1 MSSCYAREMPMP
13 PHRNEV
19 PSRPGIDIP
28 ITTLQDLA
36 QTRDLSGCV
45 ALTFDDGPCEPWTSG
60 ILDILDEHGMPATFF
75 VLGARAV
82 GQRPIL
88 LRMARLGCT
97 VAIHGWDHARMP
109 GLTSAERG
117 ARLAG
122 SRALIESAVAQFPRY
137 VRPPYGDVT
146 PAVLREIEAAGH
158 TPVFWS
164 VHARD
169 WSMPGTGRI
178 VADIAARLTDGAVIL
193 LHDGG
198 GNRVGTV
205 QALPAIIKAVRVS
218 GLRPVAL
225 PPG

>member
-1 MSSCYAREMPMP
+1 MP
-13 PHRNEV
+13 PQGNRV
-19 PSRPGIDIP
+19 PSGDGTDIP
-28 ITTLQDLA
+28 ITTLRDLVE
-36 QTRDLSGCV
+36 THDLSGCV

-60 ILDILDEHGMPATFF
+60 ILNILEEYGMPATFF
-75 VLGARAV
+75 VLGVRAADL
-82 GQRPIL
+82 QRIL

-97 VAIHGWDHARMP
+97 VGIHGWDHARMP
-109 GLTSAERG
+109 SLTSAERR
-117 ARLAG
+117 ARLV
-122 SRALIESAVAQFPRY
+122 RARNLIESATAQFPRY

-146 PAVLREIEAAGH
+146 PPVLREIESAGH

-169 WSMPGTGRI
+169 WAMPGARRI
-178 VADIAARLTDGAVIL
+178 AADVTARLTDGAVIL

-198 GNRVGTV
+198 GNRLQTV
-205 QALPAIIKAVRVS
+205 QALPAILNAVAAS